1 MSVPTKRVVVTG
13 MGIVSPLGCGVS
25 HVWQALLQGKSGISR
40 LDEEIVEDIA
50 CKVAGQVPSIEDD
63 PLHGFDP
70 SVAIPSKERKKMDRF
85 IEFAMVAAQE
95 ALSQAG
101 WFPEDQAER
110 DRTATV
116 IATGIGGFNEIAN
129 AVRTTDTRGPRRLS
143 PFTIPSFLANLA
155 AGHVSIAHGFR
166 GPIGAPVT
174 ACAAGAQAIG
184 DAARMIR
191 AGEADIALCGGSEA
205 AIHRVSL
212 GGFAAAKALSSS
224 FNDRPEE
231 ASRPFDRDRDGFVM
245 GEGAGIVV
253 IESLEHA
260 LARGATPLAEL
271 VGYGTSADAHHLTA
285 GPEDGNGAR
294 RAMEAAIK
302 QAGIIPADI
311 QHINAHATST
321 QVGDKGE
328 LAAIKSVFGTHQVAI
343 TSTKSAT
350 GHLLGAA
357 GGIEAIFTI
366 QALREQVVP
375 PTLNLHHPDAEAEGL
390 HLVALTAQPQ
400 RMHYALS
407 NGFGF
412 GGVNA
417 SLLLKR
423 WE

>member
-1 MSVPTKRVVVTG
+1 MSELAKRIVVTG

-25 HVWQALLQGKSGISR
+25 HVWQSLLQGKSGITR
-40 LDEEIVEDIA
+40 LAEDIVEDIP
-50 CKVAGQVPSIEDD
+50 CKVAGQVPSIEED
-63 PLHGFDP
+63 PQHGFDP
-70 SVAIPSKERKKMDRF
+70 AVAIAAKERKKMDRF
-85 IEFAMVAAQE
+85 IEFALVAAHE
-95 ALSQAG
+95 ALTQAN
-101 WFPEDQAER
+101 WFPQDQGQK

-129 AVRTTDTRGPRRLS
+129 AVRTTDDRGPRRLS

-191 AGEADIALCGGSEA
+191 CGEADIALCGGSEA

-212 GGFAAAKALSSS
+212 AGFAAARALSSG
-224 FNDRPEE
+224 FNDHPSA
-231 ASRPFDRDRDGFVM
+231 ASRPFDSDRDGFVM
-245 GEGAGIVV
+245 GEGAGLLV

-271 VGYGTSADAHHLTA
+271 VGYGTSADAYHLTA

-294 RAMEAAIK
+294 RAMEAAIR
-302 QAGIIPADI
+302 QAGITPAHI

-328 LAAIKSVFGTHQVAI
+328 LAAIKALFGNVPVAI

-357 GGIEAIFTI
+357 GGIEAIFTV
-366 QALREQVVP
+366 QALREQKVP
-375 PTLNLHHPDAEAEGL
+375 PTLNLHNPDEEADGL
-390 HLVALTAQPQ
+390 NLVALTAQSLEM
-400 RMHYALS
+400 RYALS

-423 WE
+423 WQ

>member
-40 LDEEIVEDIA
+40 LNEEIVEDIA

-101 WFPEDQAER
+101 WFPEEQAER

-302 QAGIIPADI
+302 QAGISPADI